1 MTCEVLHQTVLSYK
15 SLYSIISVLYIP
27 IVFLINKYIKKF
39 NLNIANMAWNGI
51 ASIYSLITFL
61 CLADVTLQ
69 ILIQPVNVCNDELYD
84 PQTPRIYYAINI
96 FFLSKIAEM
105 IDTILLA
112 LRKKPINVLHV
123 YHHISVYLYAW
134 FLIAKLFTCD
144 KTAYNQA
151 IVFCALNS
159 FVHFVMYGY
168 YFIGCIDKKIY
179 KYAKILTVIQL
190 IQFIIGLIT
199 IILAAPCTETVT
211 TVFSGFIYASYLLLF
226 ARYFLNRYFKTRG
239 SKID

>member
-1 MTCEVLHQTVLSYK
+1 MSCENLHELVLSFPSFYTVVA
-15 SLYSIISVLYIP
+15 IFYIP
-27 IVFLINKYIKKF
+27 IVFLINRYAPKF

-61 CLADVTLQ
+61 CVAELAFY
-69 ILIQPVNVCNDELYD
+69 IIIQPSNVCNQKLYD
-84 PQTPRIYYAINI
+84 PHTPKVYYAILI
-96 FFLSKIAEM
+96 FFISKIFEM
-105 IDTILLA
+105 FDTILLA
-112 LRKKPINVLHV
+112 IRKKPITVLHV